1 MKKKWSGE
9 RLETFIYGRDAVD
22 HLHRYGIALSFIKD
36 KTVLDIACGE
46 GYGTNLM
53 GNSASFVYGVD
64 IDPDTIEAAKRKY
77 KKENIQY
84 ATGST
89 SAIPLE
95 DNSVDVVISFET
107 IEHHD
112 QHDEMLK
119 EIKRVLKPGGIVMI
133 STPDKLYYTDQR
145 NFKNQFHI
153 KELYKKEFSD
163 LVSGYFKNQ
172 QLLTQR
178 YVNGNSLITDDNE
191 QDNVSFITGNYLD
204 ITKTVI
210 TPLYLI
216 VIASDS
222 AFEKQGLSV
231 FEGTEIIEKEID
243 NQLQKVYNSNSYKVG
258 HRILLPIK
266 LLKKIYRK
274 CLQS

>member
-77 KKENIQY
+77 TKGNIQY
-84 ATGST
+84 KTGNT

-133 STPDKLYYTDQR
+133 STPDKLYYTDER
-145 NFKNQFHI
+145 NFKNEFHI
-153 KELYKKEFSD
+153 KELYKKEFKD
-163 LVSGYFKNQ
+163 LLSKYFTNQ

-178 YVNGNSLITDDNE
+178 YINGNSLIVDEECDE
-191 QDNVSFITGNYLD
+191 NVFIRGD
-204 ITKTVI
+204 FSSVKQIAVF
-210 TPLYLI
+210 PLYLVAI
-216 VIASDS
+216 VSDS
-222 AFEKQGLSV
+222 SFQKQGFSI
-231 FEGTEIIEKEID
+231 FDGTDIIKKELENRD
-243 NQLQKVYNSNSYKVG
+243 QKIYQSNTYKLG
-258 HRILLPIK
+258 HTLLLPAK
-266 LLKKIYRK
+266 MLKKIYKK
-274 CLQS
+274 CLR